1 MVRGRAKALP
11 RPLWND
17 FEVTPPLAA
26 VPDLERELD
35 GLYALP
41 LDEFTKARND
51 LASRL
56 KRAHQ
61 AEAAAAIR
69 SLRKPATVAW
79 AANQLARN
87 EPKLVAALLE
97 TGERLRETQQRAVAG
112 EACADELADA
122 TNAER
127 AAIRS
132 LLSSARDALGGRGTA
147 SVLDRL
153 GQTLRAAAVDDLGR
167 QLLERGRL
175 TEQLTAVGFGPLEA
189 VKPTRRRGDEIARAA
204 RDRVTALRATART
217 LAAQAREADEA
228 AREAESAAEILREEA
243 THRRADADRAAEE
256 LAEAEQALKARR

>member
-1 MVRGRAKALP
+1 M
-11 RPLWND
+11 
-17 FEVTPPLAA
+17 TPPLAA

-61 AEAAAAIR
+61 AEAAEAIR

-87 EPKLVAALLE
+87 EPKQVAVLLE
-97 TGERLRETQQRAVAG
+97 TGERLRETQQRTLAG
-112 EACADELADA
+112 DASPDELADA

-127 AAIRS
+127 AAVRS
-132 LLSSARDALGGRGTA
+132 LLSSARGALGSRGTA

-167 QLLERGRL
+167 ELLERGRL

-189 VKPTRRRGDEIARAA
+189 VKPSRRRGDEIARAA

-217 LAAQAREADEA
+217 LDAQARAAEEA
-228 AREAESAAEILREEA
+228 AREAEAAAAILHQEA
-243 THRRADADRAAEE
+243 TQHRLAADRAAQD
-256 LAEAEQALKARR
+256 LAEAAQARKSRR

>member
-1 MVRGRAKALP
+1 
-11 RPLWND
+11 LWND

-35 GLYALP
+35 WLYGLP
-41 LDEFTKARND
+41 LEEFTKARND

-61 AEAAAAIR
+61 GEAAEAIR

-87 EPKLVAALLE
+87 APKQVAALLE
-97 TGERLRETQQRAVAG
+97 TGERIRETQQRTLAG
-112 EACADELADA
+112 DASPEELADA
-122 TNAER
+122 SNAER

-132 LLSSARDALGGRGTA
+132 LLTSARTALGSRGTA

-153 GQTLRAAAVDDLGR
+153 GQTLRAAAIDEVGR
-167 QLLERGRL
+167 MLLERGRL
-175 TEQLTAVGFGPLEA
+175 TEELTAVGFGPLEA
-189 VKPTRRRGDEIARAA
+189 VKPARRRGDEIARAA
-204 RDRVTALRATART
+204 RDRVTVLRATARA
-217 LAAQAREADEA
+217 LAAQARTAEEA
-228 AREAESAAEILREEA
+228 AREAEAAAQILHEEA
-243 THRRADADRAAEE
+243 VQHRLEAERAAQE